1 VKFKPKEKMM
11 KGREPSICLNSLSID
26 TLDTTCGVFI
36 GMNNAVGWSSHSK
49 SNSGLGTGGDG
60 CRNNLNI
67 VYDND
72 IIDTPA
78 ESSDMFLNT
87 GGSSGDGAGPLEINF
102 DKIDVNAL
110 DTQSL
115 IAVGHNSQSAWDS
128 HSKDNHGL
136 GTLYGQPS
144 LTKNT
149 STIHDNDIIDAPIT
163 AQDIKPVFI
172 RKGSD

>member
-1 VKFKPKEKMM
+1 M
-11 KGREPSICLNSLSID
+11 
-26 TLDTTCGVFI
+26 
-36 GMNNAVGWSSHSK
+36 GWSSHSK
-49 SNSGLGTGGDG
+49 SNSGLGTSGDG

-72 IIDTPA
+72 IIDTPV
-78 ESSDMFLNT
+78 ESRDIFLNT
-87 GGSSGDGAGPLEINF
+87 GGASDDGTGPLEIKF

-128 HSKDNHGL
+128 HSKDNLGL

-149 STIHDNDIIDAPIT
+149 NTIHDDDIIDAPMISRN
-163 AQDIKPVFI
+163 IKPVFI
-172 RKGSD
+172 RKGGE